1 MSWNFLW
8 MSDWGGKKLYELWR
22 SSSSA
27 KIQML
32 TQLSRLGERA
42 FVPKLRQIFISLFRK
57 KSWATPLIS
66 DYLCPLF
73 LFQIFGSH
81 WLKAHT
87 RLFFSSFHV
96 HNAAC
101 IDVHSKTLSGLPV
114 LIIGLS
120 AELAKVPHLAIDW
133 HFPTTSADEPARVFD
148 KHLYPNWLWLC
159 GFCGFSSVLW
169 EPMGDGKRV
178 ISLADNHALLWDL
191 QESSTRATVRE

>member
-1 MSWNFLW
+1 MSC
-8 MSDWGGKKLYELWR
+8 DEVPP
-22 SSSSA
+22 
-27 KIQML
+27 
-32 TQLSRLGERA
+32 
-42 FVPKLRQIFISLFRK
+42 VPKSRCWLNYPDLASVHLCPNYVRFSSVCSEK

-73 LFQIFGSH
+73 LFQIFSSH